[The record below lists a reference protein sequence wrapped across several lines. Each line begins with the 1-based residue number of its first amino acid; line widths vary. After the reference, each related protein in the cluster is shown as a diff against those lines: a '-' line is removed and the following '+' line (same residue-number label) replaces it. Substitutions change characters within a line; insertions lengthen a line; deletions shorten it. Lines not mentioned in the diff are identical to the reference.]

1 MKNIKKIGISLAVAI
16 ALNFSGCGDNNT
28 QNENSPAVTYGG
40 DTEGNNDLSR
50 YTNAD
55 WLYQNYFGEY
65 GLPNELKSMM
75 LPELQMMANGFALQH
90 AKGEDVQKSIS
101 QLNTAMNTLYYSGKL
116 NLMVHSMQDEYQ
128 EGLYNPSDTNQTST
142 NDENITR
149 EITAEAQAN
158 IQESI
163 KREEQYKRE
172 QEELVKNYNLPYNL
186 PNKATKTI
194 TYSSAMK
201 GGGGKNNPTSPN
213 EPARPL
219 FSGLDNWSWW
229 DADFF
234 WVDGAGGIG
243 HMGFID
249 ANDYGEDTVIDS
261 MPGDGVQ
268 RHRGI
273 TRYMN
278 KPSNDGWTR
287 VEAWYYR
294 GYGEYAWERQNI
306 IGWAY
311 GKVGTTG
318 YGLLVGKSNRNETY
332 CSGLIWQG
340 FSNMGVNLD
349 SDGGWYVW
357 PRDITNH
364 SSVLMFSSQNR

>member
-1 MKNIKKIGISLAVAI
+1 
-16 ALNFSGCGDNNT
+16 
-28 QNENSPAVTYGG
+28 
-40 DTEGNNDLSR
+40 
-50 YTNAD
+50 
-55 WLYQNYFGEY
+55 
-65 GLPNELKSMM
+65 
-75 LPELQMMANGFALQH
+75 
-90 AKGEDVQKSIS
+90 
-101 QLNTAMNTLYYSGKL
+101 
-116 NLMVHSMQDEYQ
+116 MQDEYQ

-142 NDENITR
+142 NDENITK
-149 EITAEAQAN
+149 EITAEAQVN

-163 KREEQYKRE
+163 KREEQYKKE

-201 GGGGKNNPTSPN
+201 NSGGKNNPATEQKPQ
-213 EPARPL
+213 
-219 FSGLDNWSWW
+219 FSGLDDWNWW

-234 WVDGAGGIG
+234 WTDGAGGIG

-249 ANDYGEDTVIDS
+249 ERGRRSKDYVIDS

-268 RHRGI
+268 SHYGV
-273 TRYMN
+273 TNYTN
-278 KPSNDGWTR
+278 ESKNSGWTR
-287 VEAWYYR
+287 IEAWFYD
-294 GYGEYAWERQNI
+294 GYKEYAWERQNI

-318 YGLLVGKSNRNETY
+318 YGLLVGRSNRNETY

-340 FSNMGVNLD
+340 FYNRGVNLD